1 MLSAQNLLEE
11 FFDCLSKLDTSVD
24 RCVELFSEDGVWEL
38 PYFSSIGIDP
48 QFAGKAAIR
57 GALELLRSR
66 FSGFT
71 FSNIR
76 VYELKNDA
84 GLFAEYHSDAF
95 IDSTTRVYAQDYV
108 SRIVVQGGRITLL
121 REYLN
126 IISTARL
133 LLPGGLAGVPEPP
146 L

>member
-1 MLSAQNLLEE
+1 MSSAQNLLDQ
-11 FFDCLSKLDTSVD
+11 FFDCLNKLDTSVD
-24 RCVELFSEDGVWEL
+24 RCVDLFAEGGVWEL

-48 QFAGKAAIR
+48 QFAGKTSIR

-66 FSGFT
+66 FKAFA

-76 VYELKNDA
+76 VYELKNES
-84 GLFAEYHSDAF
+84 GLFAEYHSEAF
-95 IDSTTRVYAQDYV
+95 IDGTDRVYAQDYV
-108 SRIVVQGGRITLL
+108 SRIVVEGGRIKLL

-133 LLPGGLAGVPEPP
+133 LLPGGLAGVPEASS
-146 L
+146 